1 MERTIYV
8 FRLGMA
14 ARPEDIEN
22 RRIEYKKQV
31 EKEDGVICLHKE
43 DDLTMYKVQEES
55 EPAVEVTDLSGNE
68 ANVIATCAKV
78 LSEFNYFGTETIN
91 QYSKALKRLKLCGID
106 TGNLQDCIAALE
118 NEIDY
123 YRKRVEELTRKKK

>member
-8 FRLGMA
+8 FQMGVI
-14 ARPEDIEN
+14 ARPEDIEKQ
-22 RRIEYKKQV
+22 RLIYKNQV
-31 EKEDGVICLHKE
+31 KEGVICLQSR
-43 DDLTMYKVQEES
+43 DSLTIYKVQGES
-55 EPAVEVTDLSGNE
+55 EPAVEATDLSRNE

-106 TGNLQDCIAALE
+106 IENHQDCIAALE
-118 NEIDY
+118 SEIDY